1 MIKVKSQKTLWGS
14 CSSKNN
20 INLNIN
26 LIKLDQELIDYVI
39 LHELTHVKIK
49 NHSKKF
55 WQELEK
61 LEPKARISEKKLKN
75 YNLNYKI

>member
-1 MIKVKSQKTLWGS
+1 MVKIKSQKTLWHS

-26 LIKLDQELIDYVI
+26 LMKLDQELIDYVI
-39 LHELTHVKIK
+39 LYELTHLNIK

-55 WQELEK
+55 WQE
-61 LEPKARISEKKLKN
+61 
-75 YNLNYKI
+75 Y